1 MKKGKRPSRSDIVRK
16 EHRDQNV
23 AELLLR
29 LSPYDPDDVKKARE
43 IAEKHFLLKGK
54 ALEEFIE
61 KWSAYSDDA

>member
-1 MKKGKRPSRSDIVRK
+1 MKGKKPSQRAITRQ
-16 EHRDQNV
+16 EHKNQDV

-29 LSPYDPDDVKKARE
+29 LSPYDPEDIQKARQ
-43 IAEKHFLLKGK
+43 IAKDYFLLEGK